1 MIKKHLQSAFE
12 CFCLFVCLLFF
23 RFFGGKATL
32 KYNGVATMTDVF
44 QFGFPETAFE
54 WFFQADN
61 L

>member
-1 MIKKHLQSAFE
+1 MLLSV
-12 CFCLFVCLLFF
+12 FVCLLFVF
-23 RFFGGKATL
+23 SFFCGKATL

-44 QFGFPETAFE
+44 QFGLPETAFE